1 VVGGVCWWWGW
12 WVVLVRAGLLAY
24 RLGGCPALHRCGL
37 VPAWLLVGA
46 GWSGLVGRVWGGGGV
61 WGACFGVWCRVGL
74 VCWLLFEICI
84 VDASIFVFVVWSSFL
99 GHTVDALA
107 SGADEGRGRLR

>member
-1 VVGGVCWWWGW
+1 VLVVG
-12 WVVLVRAGLLAY
+12 VVGC
-24 RLGGCPALHRCGL
+24 LGQGRS
-37 VPAWLLVGA
+37 
-46 GWSGLVGRVWGGGGV
+46 SGIPPG
-61 WGACFGVWCRVGL
+61 FSGVWCRVGSC
-74 VCWLLFEICI
+74 CWLLFEICI